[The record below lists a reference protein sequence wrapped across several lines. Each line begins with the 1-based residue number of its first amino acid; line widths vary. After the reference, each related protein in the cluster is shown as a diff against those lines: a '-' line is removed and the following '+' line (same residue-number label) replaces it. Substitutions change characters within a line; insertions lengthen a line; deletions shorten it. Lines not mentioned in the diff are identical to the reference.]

1 MTEEI
6 NHLKEYRDK
15 LSELTKEDIEKRDE
29 YLVKM
34 TKGEILGPQTGY
46 ATIDQPWKGIFN
58 IEELHKIKN
67 NKTVYQDI
75 YDKNVNNND
84 SIAIMFFGAVIKYKK
99 LFSEINNT
107 VKAFSHLGVK
117 KGDYITVC
125 AAGIPETI
133 YSFYAGAK
141 MGAPLNMMAPYF
153 DKDQMIERIKDCNS
167 KVLVVMDTFYPKIKD
182 AIDKSTIEKV
192 VVIPTLNSSILRF
205 LKPSKKINDDKVIYW
220 NDLIKKSK
228 NEKMPGTFYYEPNY
242 PVCMVYSSGTTG
254 ASKAIVL
261 THDSF
266 QNSVLSYN
274 ANTYKLKSGEKIYQI
289 IPPWYSTGLN
299 TCIHLPLHS
308 GMTVFQDP
316 RFERK
321 VFVNNIIKYKLDY
334 SIAPTSMYEGFLDP
348 TITKGRKIKELK
360 YPFEGGEALTPEV
373 KHNIEEKFKDM
384 GCNSSLLAGYGQCEC
399 GAQVTIQHL
408 VVDHPEK
415 SVGLP
420 IPGVTIG
427 IFDDNY
433 NELPYYSRGNVL
445 VDTPCGMKGYYNNKE
460 ANDEYFYIDKYG
472 IKWNCTG
479 DIGYIYPTGD
489 LVIEGRASDYSI
501 VNNNKIY
508 NFDIENIVSKIDN
521 INNND
526 CLQMNN
532 DNPDGDLALHI
543 IFDKNNYSDEQ
554 LKEVFFKIQIT
565 IFEQT
570 NNIDMVPQYF
580 KIRNSFPYK
589 PSGKRDIEQLLQEK
603 DDFIFMDK
611 NELKSKEYCLKKSK
625 R

>member
-6 NHLKEYRDK
+6 NQLKEYRKK
-15 LSELTKEDIEKRDE
+15 LSKLTKEEIEKRDE
-29 YLVKM
+29 YLAQIARS
-34 TKGEILGPQTGY
+34 EILGPQTGF
-46 ATIDQPWKGIFN
+46 ATIDQPWKGIFD
-58 IEELHKIKN
+58 IEKLHNIKN
-67 NKTVYQDI
+67 TKTVYQDI
-75 YDKNVNNND
+75 YDNNIDND
-84 SIAIMFFGAVIKYKK
+84 NIADIFFGATIKYKK
-99 LFSEINNT
+99 LFNEIDNVT
-107 VKAFSHLGVK
+107 KALSYLGVK
-117 KGDYITVC
+117 KGDYVTVC

-133 YSFYAGAK
+133 YSLYAGAK
-141 MGAPLNMMAPYF
+141 MGVPLNMMAPYF
-153 DKDQMIERIKDCNS
+153 EKDQMIERIKDCNS
-167 KVLVVMDTFYPKIKD
+167 KILIVMDDFYQEIKD
-182 AIDKSTIEKV
+182 VIDKSGIEKV
-192 VVIPTLNSSILRF
+192 VVVPTLNSSILRF
-205 LKPSKKINDDKVIYW
+205 FKPSKKINDDKVIYW
-220 NDLIKKSK
+220 NELIKLSK
-228 NEKMPGTFYYEPNY
+228 KEKVPETFQYEPNY
-242 PVCMVYSSGTTG
+242 PLCMVYSSGTTG

-261 THDSF
+261 THDSY
-266 QNSVLSYN
+266 QYSVLSYD
-274 ANTYKLKSGEKIYQI
+274 ANLYVLKRGEKSYQI
-289 IPPWYSTGLN
+289 IPTWYSTGSN
-299 TCIHLPLHS
+299 TCIHLILHN

-321 VFVNNIIKYKLDY
+321 VFVDNIIKYKLDY
-334 SIAPTSMYEGFLDP
+334 AIAPTSMYEGLLDP
-348 TITKGRKIKELK
+348 KITKGRKIKKFK
-360 YPFEGGEALTPEV
+360 YPFEGGEVLTPEV
-373 KHNIEEKFKDM
+373 KHNIEGQLKKM

-408 VVDHPEK
+408 KIDHPER

-433 NELPYYSRGNVL
+433 NELPYYTRGNLL
-445 VDTPCGMKGYYNNKE
+445 VNTPCGMKGYYNNKE

-521 INNND
+521 ISNND

-543 IFDKNNYSDEQ
+543 IFDDNNYNEDQ
-554 LKEVFFKIQIT
+554 LKEVLFKIQTI

-611 NELKSKEYCLKKSK
+611 NELKSKEYCIQKNK